1 MKRIDGNLLRGHLE
15 TVVLAVLERREAHGF
30 EIMQHLDSKS
40 RGMLALKEG
49 TLYPVLY
56 RLENSGYISGEW
68 DDETATRRGPRRRIY
83 RMTKKGLKELEKRRE
98 AWSEFVSVVGSMVE
112 T

>member
-1 MKRIDGNLLRGHLE
+1 MARIDGNLLRGHLE

-56 RLENSGYISGEW
+56 RLENNGYITGKW
-68 DDETATRRGPRRRIY
+68 DDEKVARRGPQRRVYRI
-83 RMTKKGLKELEKRRE
+83 TKKGKGELARRRKV
-98 AWSEFVSVVGSMVE
+98 WDEFVSVVGSMVE
-112 T
+112 A